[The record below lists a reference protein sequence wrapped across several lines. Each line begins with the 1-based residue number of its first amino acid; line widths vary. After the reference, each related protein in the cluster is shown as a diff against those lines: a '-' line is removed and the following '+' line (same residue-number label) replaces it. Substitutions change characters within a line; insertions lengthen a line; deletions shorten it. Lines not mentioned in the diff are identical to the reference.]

1 MHCAAIIFVNL
12 TVVRLFPR
20 YSIAF
25 SRLSR
30 WRARVQFATY
40 NFGGSGALSE
50 TELMALTSD
59 LSQAV
64 TLDDLS
70 EAIDALNSTEGDI
83 DFDAFAAWW
92 ENAAP
97 KSVRNVIVSDWFLM
111 RQLYK
116 KYDKDDSGKLER
128 DEVAQLVQ
136 DHGIELDQT
145 ELDTV
150 VQMLDKDGDGL
161 VGFEEFERWWQ
172 SVK

>member
-1 MHCAAIIFVNL
+1 MALLAFAQRCAH
-12 TVVRLFPR
+12 
-20 YSIAF
+20 
-25 SRLSR
+25 
-30 WRARVQFATY
+30 VQFATY

-70 EAIDALNSTEGDI
+70 DAIDALNSTEGDI

-161 VGFEEFERWWQ
+161 VGFDEFERWWQ